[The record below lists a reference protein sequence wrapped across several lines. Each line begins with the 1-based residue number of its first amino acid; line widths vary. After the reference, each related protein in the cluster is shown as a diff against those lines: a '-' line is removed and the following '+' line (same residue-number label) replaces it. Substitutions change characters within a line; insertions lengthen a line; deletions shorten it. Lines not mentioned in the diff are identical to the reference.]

1 MCPVPTNQPTTTI
14 FQQVL
19 DKSFEEGAGVPF
31 CNLYINAVWISCS
44 PVRGL
49 STGLLLG
56 HPWSGGKASFACGR
70 AEGAAGRLSQPRGL
84 STHARAGSMCT
95 AGHNIT
101 WSWQTSFLLVS
112 FQVGPLFSALPS
124 QNRKSHL
131 LSLFALLPCL
141 GILGT
146 GDYSKL

>member
-14 FQQVL
+14 FQQML
-19 DKSFEEGAGVPF
+19 DKSFEEGVGMPF
-31 CNLYINAVWISCS
+31 CNLYISVVWISCS
-44 PVRGL
+44 PVQVL
-49 STGLLLG
+49 STGLLLC

-101 WSWQTSFLLVS
+101 GAGRPASYWSVSRWGRCFLLYPTRTENLTS
-112 FQVGPLFSALPS
+112 SLSLPS
-124 QNRKSHL
+124 
-131 LSLFALLPCL
+131 FPVW
-141 GILGT
+141 IF
-146 GDYSKL
+146 

>member
-1 MCPVPTNQPTTTI
+1 MCPVPTNQPMTTI

-31 CNLYINAVWISCS
+31 CNLYTSAVWISCS
-44 PVRGL
+44 SVRVL

-95 AGHNIT
+95 AGYNIT
-101 WSWQTSFLLVS
+101 WSWQTGFLLVS
-112 FQVGPLFSALPS
+112 FQVGQLFSALPS

-146 GDYSKL
+146 VVYSKL